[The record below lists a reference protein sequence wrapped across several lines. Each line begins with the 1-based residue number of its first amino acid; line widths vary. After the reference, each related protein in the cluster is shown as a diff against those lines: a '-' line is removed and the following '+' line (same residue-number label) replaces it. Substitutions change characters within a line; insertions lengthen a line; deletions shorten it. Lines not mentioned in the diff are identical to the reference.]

1 MGTETMKG
9 SNYAWAIAV
18 ACVAFYAIPLGVV
31 ANQAGLFA
39 SPVME
44 EFGWSRP
51 DATLYMSIQPL
62 LCSRSRSASSCC
74 PRTLTRQTSSRQ
86 ALMF

>member
-1 MGTETMKG
+1 MRISDTHPIVEDK
-9 SNYAWAIAV
+9 
-18 ACVAFYAIPLGVV
+18 LK
-31 ANQAGLFA
+31 LFREGK
-39 SPVME
+39 VDE
-44 EFGWSRP
+44 VFC
-51 DATLYMSIQPL
+51 ATRSLSL